1 MNYWYIGL
9 YNIKLICSFI
19 WDKKF
24 RKCMYIYIR
33 VKMLCYV
40 EVVFIYC
47 MLLKMVLLL
56 LFFIVV
62 FDLIFKFGFFSL
74 LIWL

>member
-1 MNYWYIGL
+1 
-9 YNIKLICSFI
+9 
-19 WDKKF
+19 
-24 RKCMYIYIR
+24 
-33 VKMLCYV
+33 MLCYV